1 MDGSTRDFGAGGP
14 DATAQ
19 PTRDDINDFGAFG
32 PDSRTTAT
40 TDNAAVGP
48 AANVSQAG
56 GLSADAA
63 AMLDQTPGLGKAP
76 AAGSVI
82 GAGTPGGVAA
92 ALSGDTPVSQAL
104 GTASLGAPMAGTVAA
119 DQTTQPAQTGDEA
132 ILAAQQGMAKAQAAE
147 DTSPLPADAPTPDQ
161 PAPVPG
167 GINEGPPANMAGVPS
182 NMNMKLAGNDFG
194 PGTTILGIEVD
205 GQPTSAPAAAATPA
219 GTQSPGFETM
229 EGFNDVTIPAA
240 TSSFNEQLQAGM
252 FPDSGPVPVSIAE
265 GNQLPSLGVTKGDFL
280 GDPRLADA
288 TSTLPGLENLPGL
301 NNPSQGL
308 QGGNLTPESQE
319 NKVATT
325 TVAPGELAAANKD
338 VAFGPLQGD
347 ASLPGV
353 EPFSGGKP
361 VATSVVAGTPDPT
374 AVPAP
379 NVKIASGGFNEIDAA
394 AGPAP
399 APAPGPTPD
408 TKPAAGPAPTVQGGG
423 PADTQQ
429 ASTPSLSPDAA
440 SALDKGDTGG
450 AGGGNAPAG
459 GQGIPLASQLIQ
471 PIPGGDVTTTDVQGA
486 GAGTTPSTPF
496 TFPFPGLGDEGN
508 PAGNFNPEQ
517 GLYAPTPRPGGP
529 LSLPPD
535 VLAAL
540 NNA

>member
-1 MDGSTRDFGAGGP
+1 
-14 DATAQ
+14 
-19 PTRDDINDFGAFG
+19 
-32 PDSRTTAT
+32 
-40 TDNAAVGP
+40 
-48 AANVSQAG
+48 
-56 GLSADAA
+56 
-63 AMLDQTPGLGKAP
+63 
-76 AAGSVI
+76 
-82 GAGTPGGVAA
+82 
-92 ALSGDTPVSQAL
+92 
-104 GTASLGAPMAGTVAA
+104 MAGTVAA
-119 DQTTQPAQTGDEA
+119 DQIGQPAQTGEEA

-147 DTSPLPADAPTPDQ
+147 DTSPLPDDAPTPDQ

-194 PGTTILGIEVD
+194 PGTSILGIEVD
-205 GQPTSAPAAAATPA
+205 GQPTSAPAPA
-219 GTQSPGFETM
+219 IVPGTQRPGFETM

-252 FPDSGPVPVSIAE
+252 FPDSGPVPASIAE

-325 TVAPGELAAANKD
+325 TVAPGGPTKD
-338 VAFGPLQGD
+338 VAFSSLIGD

-450 AGGGNAPAG
+450 PGGGNAPGA
-459 GQGIPLASQLIQ
+459 GIPLASQLIQ
-471 PIPGGDVTTTDVQGA
+471 PIPGGDVTTTNA
-486 GAGTTPSTPF
+486 TTPAVTGNTAAIPF
-496 TFPFPGLGDEGN
+496 QNPLLGDEGN

-517 GLYAPTPRPGGP
+517 GLYAPPPRPGGP

-540 NNA
+540 NNV